1 MLTFNKEEF
10 FAEEA
15 RGLALKA
22 KIEEVVDEIC
32 REGYSNI
39 FWIGIGGTYAY
50 LSQMHHIVKAHS
62 GILTFVEE
70 AAEFSAAGNKQ
81 FTKDSVVVITSVTGD
96 TREVGE
102 AVSIARERGARVIG
116 YIGDVNTPL
125 GQAATHPIEC
135 VGALFY
141 KLYYTAFRFMYN
153 AGDFPEYDQFTK
165 EMEKLPKALF
175 NAKEAFDPLAGDYA
189 SRYGMEPLTYV
200 LGAGNLWDYAY
211 CYAMCVMEE
220 CQWIRTKSVNA
231 GEFFHGTLELMEKGV
246 NVLVLQGEDSSRP
259 LTERAVRFL
268 KRVTDKLTVIDTKD
282 YCPEIVNPKFRGLL
296 SPMIMYQLC
305 ERISKHLEKERKHPL
320 EMRRYYRRLSY

>member
-1 MLTFNKEEF
+1 MLSGAIYLCVT
-10 FAEEA
+10 
-15 RGLALKA
+15 LKC
-22 KIEEVVDEIC
+22 VTDHL
-32 REGYSNI
+32 
-39 FWIGIGGTYAY
+39 GIGG
-50 LSQMHHIVKAHS
+50 
-62 GILTFVEE
+62 IL
-70 AAEFSAAGNKQ
+70 K
-81 FTKDSVVVITSVTGD
+81 
-96 TREVGE
+96 
-102 AVSIARERGARVIG
+102 
-116 YIGDVNTPL
+116 YIGIVHQFSDSL
-125 GQAATHPIEC
+125 S
-135 VGALFY
+135 AL
-141 KLYYTAFRFMYN
+141 LNGVLDLRFKTGFLENYLN
-153 AGDFPEYDQFTK
+153 FADQFTK